1 MVRSSIRVHGG
12 LAINSVGPG
21 FRVLHWPRG
30 PDSPPYRSFS
40 YQASL
45 GLLRVVPVIVAIFL
59 NKDSA
64 PNTEITRTNRY
75 LPPKRKGY
83 IYIYVFQLARLDTVH
98 ASFVFSSI
106 CLFIFPARPP
116 RRSFFLLSCAFRVY
130 SPTFA
135 RPRGEMEVSEIEC
148 VTACINIISRTIRH
162 KFCHDRDII

>member
-21 FRVLHWPRG
+21 FRVSTGPEVLTLLHTG
-30 PDSPPYRSFS
+30 PSRIRLLSVFS
-40 YQASL
+40 
-45 GLLRVVPVIVAIFL
+45 VVLVIVTIFL

-83 IYIYVFQLARLDTVH
+83 ICVFQLARLDTVH

-106 CLFIFPARPP
+106 YLFIFPPP
-116 RRSFFLLSCAFRVY
+116 PPPLAALSFCSPALFVY